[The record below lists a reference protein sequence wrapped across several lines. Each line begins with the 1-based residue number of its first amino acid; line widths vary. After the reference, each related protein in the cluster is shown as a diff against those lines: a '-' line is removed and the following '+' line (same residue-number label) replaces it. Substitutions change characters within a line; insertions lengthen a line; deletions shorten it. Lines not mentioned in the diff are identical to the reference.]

1 MDIIGVNN
9 DNENANSRRV
19 GIIGVRTNNPPASA
33 IRPTEVIINAG
44 PNANIPKIPWRVIEF
59 ISRTNPSATA
69 VIIGGSAWNTPIII
83 FPNASIKGVS
93 RDNENANGIIATP
106 NAAKSPIPINTN
118 NAVAGFPN
126 AARPPA
132 NATKFAEIRAPI
144 PGIDINVKNGIPTSI
159 NARAGAKSNNVT
171 APIIPFDRDFKPWPK
186 PCRLLLSIFK
196 GTIPINDKNGIAA
209 ILNTAAG
216 ANKARAAIPLNVPF
230 PIALKPAA
238 KSWKNDL
245 IFLLFTPANPLALL
259 SVPFGIGSFDIGGVF
274 GAILLALKRISGLPP
289 LVSGLGVAK
298 FFIAP
303 PILFAKAFASFKPL
317 LIFDENLPI
326 PAAILGR

>member
-1 MDIIGVNN
+1 M
-9 DNENANSRRV
+9 
-19 GIIGVRTNNPPASA
+19 
-33 IRPTEVIINAG
+33 
-44 PNANIPKIPWRVIEF
+44 
-59 ISRTNPSATA
+59 
-69 VIIGGSAWNTPIII
+69 
-83 FPNASIKGVS
+83 
-93 RDNENANGIIATP
+93 
-106 NAAKSPIPINTN
+106 
-118 NAVAGFPN
+118 
-126 AARPPA
+126 
-132 NATKFAEIRAPI
+132 
-144 PGIDINVKNGIPTSI
+144 
-159 NARAGAKSNNVT
+159 
-171 APIIPFDRDFKPWPK
+171 
-186 PCRLLLSIFK
+186 LLSIFK

-274 GAILLALKRISGLPP
+274 GAILSLLKDDLILDANP
-289 LVSGLGVAK
+289 
-298 FFIAP
+298 FFPSPGDANFFTAP